1 MDALRFQAPSGGVMR
16 FQCFAPHIHTCPL
29 IFPRQRRRDRMRR
42 ISIQRAGHLNLPVT
56 DIPQT
61 ITRHVERDIATLSR
75 VQVHVYRIDKHC
87 QTWDAAAADMREQIH
102 GTRGPV
108 IVSMCR
114 HLHQHFT
121 WMRLRIGV
129 HLAERHRR
137 QRTGSIAEAAQYR
150 FRRILVDM
158 RGTLAVIVSNGN
170 GCGICG

>member
-75 VQVHVYRIDKHC
+75 VQVHVYRIDKHARTDSRHPRPRDR
-87 QTWDAAAADMREQIH
+87 QHVPSPAPALHLDAIAY
-102 GTRGPV
+102 
-108 IVSMCR
+108 
-114 HLHQHFT
+114 
-121 WMRLRIGV
+121 
-129 HLAERHRR
+129 RR
-137 QRTGSIAEAAQYR
+137 ASR
-150 FRRILVDM
+150 
-158 RGTLAVIVSNGN
+158 
-170 GCGICG
+170 

>member
-87 QTWDAAAADMREQIH
+87 QTWDAAAAADMREQIH

-108 IVSMCR
+108 IVSCTSTSPGCDCVSACIS
-114 HLHQHFT
+114 LNVT
-121 WMRLRIGV
+121 
-129 HLAERHRR
+129 
-137 QRTGSIAEAAQYR
+137 AASEP
-150 FRRILVDM
+150 
-158 RGTLAVIVSNGN
+158 AP
-170 GCGICG
+170 

>member
-1 MDALRFQAPSGGVMR
+1 
-16 FQCFAPHIHTCPL
+16 
-29 IFPRQRRRDRMRR
+29 MRR

-87 QTWDAAAADMREQIH
+87 QTWDAAAAADMREQIH

-114 HLHQHFT
+114 HLHQPAMQRRPIIDGKST
-121 WMRLRIGV
+121 DIGLVGDVDRKSTRLNSS
-129 HLAERHRR
+129 HL
-137 QRTGSIAEAAQYR
+137 
-150 FRRILVDM
+150 V
-158 RGTLAVIVSNGN
+158 
-170 GCGICG
+170 